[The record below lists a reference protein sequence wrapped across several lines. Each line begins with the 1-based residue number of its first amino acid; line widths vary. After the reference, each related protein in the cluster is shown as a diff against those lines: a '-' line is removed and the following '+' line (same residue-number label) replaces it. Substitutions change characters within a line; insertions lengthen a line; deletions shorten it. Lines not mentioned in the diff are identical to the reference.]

1 MIFCVSDPLL
11 YSEASGIDIEPVI
24 YLNQDMEFKVLP
36 DLFFFNNITPLQNND
51 IVDLLCLKAII

>member
-36 DLFFFNNITPLQNND
+36 DLFFLTI
-51 IVDLLCLKAII
+51 